1 MFHAVREGEGE
12 LFRPSADSYLL
23 RLLLLLLLLLRFLL
37 LLLLFYK
44 ESERVALNSVW
55 P

>member
-12 LFRPSADSYLL
+12 LFRPSTDSYLF
-23 RLLLLLLLLLRFLL
+23 RLLLLLLLRFLL

>member
-12 LFRPSADSYLL
+12 LFRPSADSYLF
-23 RLLLLLLLLLRFLL
+23 RLLLLLLLRFLL

>member
-12 LFRPSADSYLL
+12 LFRPSADSYLF
-23 RLLLLLLLLLRFLL
+23 RLLLLLLLLRFLL

>member
-23 RLLLLLLLLLRFLL
+23 RLLLLLLLRFLL